1 MARLGIPAVRAEVP
15 LPQELEPLR
24 RLGLRQPRLH
34 LAARQHLQ
42 GIRVQA
48 LDEILPRRVR
58 VGVGEQAV
66 VQPDLRVHGGGRVH
80 PVDGG
85 PLHLPPVGGIAA
97 PAVRVVLGEDLRHPA
112 VPVRLTAHALD
123 EVGPLQA
130 ALRAV
135 GAQPLVL
142 GHGLGEEVLCLH
154 PQVPGEGDGM
164 GALLRAEGVVLHL
177 EGLGLPLGVVDQG
190 ELHGPEHRH
199 HPPGGLVQILPE
211 AVFQEGVFNG
221 VVRLGHPHPV
231 AEIADGAGGVAPPPQ
246 AAQGRHTGIVPAGH
260 PALLHQ
266 LAQLPLGHD
275 GVVDAQPGEFDL
287 PGLVVGDGHVLGHPV
302 VQGAV
307 GLKLQG
313 AEGVGDALQGVLDG
327 VGEVVHGVDAPLVPL
342 AVVVGVVDPV
352 DHRVPHI
359 EVAGGQVD
367 LGPEGVPSVLKFPVL
382 HPFKE
387 VQGLLHRP
395 VPPGGG
401 GGHADGAPVLLELL
415 RGQLAHVGQP
425 LFDQLHRVLVHLGE
439 VVGGIEKAVPPVEA
453 QPVDVLLD
461 GLHVLHVLLGGVGVV
476 HAEIAQAAVFL
487 GGAEVDGQG
496 LAVADVEIA
505 VGLGGEPGVDS
516 HALVLPALS
525 DVLVDE
531 VVDKVLAHG
540 YVQFFCHACHSS
552 IKS

>member
-1 MARLGIPAVRAEVP
+1 
-15 LPQELEPLR
+15 
-24 RLGLRQPRLH
+24 
-34 LAARQHLQ
+34 
-42 GIRVQA
+42 
-48 LDEILPRRVR
+48 
-58 VGVGEQAV
+58 
-66 VQPDLRVHGGGRVH
+66 
-80 PVDGG
+80 
-85 PLHLPPVGGIAA
+85 
-97 PAVRVVLGEDLRHPA
+97 
-112 VPVRLTAHALD
+112 
-123 EVGPLQA
+123 
-130 ALRAV
+130 
-135 GAQPLVL
+135 
-142 GHGLGEEVLCLH
+142 
-154 PQVPGEGDGM
+154 M

-260 PALLHQ
+260 TALLHE

-425 LFDQLHRVLVHLGE
+425 LFDQAHRQLIGFVKIVAA
-439 VVGGIEKAVPPVEA
+439 VEKPVPPVEA
-453 QPVDVLLD
+453 QPVNVLLD
-461 GLHVLHVLLGGVGVV
+461 GIHKLSILLGGVGIV
-476 HAEIAQAAVFL
+476 HAQVADT
-487 GGAEVDGQG
+487 AELFRRTKVDNQG
-496 LAVADVEIA
+496 LAVADVQIA
-505 VGLGGEPGVDS
+505 VGLRGKTGVDL
-516 HALVLPALS
+516 HPRTPATLRDILLDELVN
-525 DVLVDE
+525 
-531 VVDKVLAHG
+531 KVLALSAAFFHSRGFDFVRHG
-540 YVQFFCHACHSS
+540 LLSS
-552 IKS
+552 FVNGAILHQNTRPCKYFLKTLVPT